1 MRPSKRKVANKAN
14 GEKASH
20 VKAARAARA
29 AQAARAEPEEEVRR
43 SRSRHVLHLTRLA
56 PRLQIVSQDELARF
70 VALLDDVVPTLACH
84 DVPHVHVHV
93 DVPSLVETTAG
104 FWIPEF

>member
-1 MRPSKRKVANKAN
+1 MPPSKRKVASRTN

-29 AQAARAEPEEEVRR
+29 AQADRAEPEEVRR
-43 SRSRHVLHLTRLA
+43 SRIRHVLHLTPLA
-56 PRLQIVSQDELARF
+56 LRLQIDQDELARF
-70 VALLDDVVPTLACH
+70 VALLDDSAMPALACH
-84 DVPHVHVHV
+84 VLPHVHVHV
-93 DVPSLVETTAG
+93 DVPCLAETTTG

>member
-1 MRPSKRKVANKAN
+1 MPPSKRKVASRAN
-14 GEKASH
+14 GEKASQ

-29 AQAARAEPEEEVRR
+29 AQAARAEPEEQVRR

-56 PRLQIVSQDELARF
+56 PHLQIVSQDELARF
-70 VALLDDVVPTLACH
+70 VALLDDMPALACH

-93 DVPSLVETTAG
+93 DVPSLVETTTG